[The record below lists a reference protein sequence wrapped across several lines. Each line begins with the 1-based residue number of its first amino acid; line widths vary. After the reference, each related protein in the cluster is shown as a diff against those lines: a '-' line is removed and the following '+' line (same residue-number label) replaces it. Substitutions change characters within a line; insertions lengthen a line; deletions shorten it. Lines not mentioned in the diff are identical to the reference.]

1 MSLRQL
7 IFAKGLRRIDAMQHA
22 VYAAHKTR
30 LLGGLRGTVVEIGP
44 GTGLNLAY
52 LNRDVTYVGLEP
64 NRHLHAR
71 IRAQMR
77 THGIGGRVLANP
89 VEAEALPP
97 QCADVVISTLVLCS
111 VPNVAAAL
119 ASIRRLLRPGGR
131 FVFIEHIAAEDHSW
145 PRLVQDRITPL
156 WHRCLDGCHPNRA
169 TDRAIRQAGFQ
180 EVAMTHFSVGV
191 PVIRPHCAGYA
202 VA

>member
-7 IFAKGLRRIDAMQHA
+7 IFAEGLRCIDATQHA

-30 LLGGLRGTVVEIGP
+30 LLGGLHGTVVEIGP

-52 LNRDVTYVGLEP
+52 LNRDVTYIGLEP
-64 NRHLHAR
+64 NRHLHAH

-77 THGIGGRVLANP
+77 THGIDGRVL
-89 VEAEALPP
+89 EAPIEGAVLPP
-97 QCADVVISTLVLCS
+97 QSADVVISTLVLCS
-111 VPNVAAAL
+111 VPNVSEAL

-131 FVFIEHIAAEDHSW
+131 FVFIEHIAAEAHSW
-145 PRLVQDRITPL
+145 PRLVQEGITPL
-156 WHRCLDGCHPNRA
+156 WHRCFDGCHPNRA

>member
-1 MSLRQL
+1 MSVGQSL
-7 IFAKGLRRIDAMQHA
+7 FARGLCLADAAQHRIYGAR
-22 VYAAHKTR
+22 KTR
-30 LLGGLRGTVVEIGP
+30 LLGGLSGTVVEVGP

-64 NRHLHAR
+64 NRHLHVH
-71 IRAQMR
+71 IREQMQR
-77 THGIGGRVLANP
+77 HGIAGRVIAAPIEAN
-89 VEAEALPP
+89 ALPP
-97 QCADVVISTLVLCS
+97 GQADVVISTLVLCS

-131 FVFIEHIAAEDHSW
+131 FIFIEHIAAEDHSW
-145 PRLVQDRITPL
+145 PRLLQDRITPL
-156 WHRCLDGCHPNRA
+156 WHRCFDGCHPNRA

-180 EVAMTHFSVGV
+180 EVTMTHFSVGV

-202 VA
+202 VV